1 MRFFSPLQVRGR
13 SVIKLNLGEK
23 QSEIYSAMAQIN
35 DGIYHTIKVIRR
47 LSKVEFYV
55 DGIAVNLKAENRKS
69 KNDDVKE

>member
-1 MRFFSPLQVRGR
+1 
-13 SVIKLNLGEK
+13 
-23 QSEIYSAMAQIN
+23 MAQIN